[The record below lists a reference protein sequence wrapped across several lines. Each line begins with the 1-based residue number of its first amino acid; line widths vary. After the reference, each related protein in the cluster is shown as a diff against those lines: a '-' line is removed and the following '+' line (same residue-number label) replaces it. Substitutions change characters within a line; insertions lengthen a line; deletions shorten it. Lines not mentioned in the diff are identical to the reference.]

1 LRSDGAGAAGVCAI
15 VGEAGCGFA
24 AGIDGFARGVDSGRS
39 IVSPGSRGAAG
50 FGAVDAGLWY
60 GICGDCDIGGRPAST
75 NDSCVRSTDAIGAG
89 TSDCLVTGGLVPATF
104 GVAGEDGSGG
114 RAKSD
119 RTSCACGGVG
129 AIGFGASGCGTSG
142 LGASGFGAS
151 GFGTSGFGASG
162 FGTSGFGVSGFGT
175 SGFGVSGFGTS
186 DRGASGFVVVAIASG
201 LTSTE
206 RARSKST
213 RGMGEGVAVSG
224 RSREASSGRVSGVV
238 LAPCVVS
245 TFAGGGD

>member
-1 LRSDGAGAAGVCAI
+1 
-15 VGEAGCGFA
+15 
-24 AGIDGFARGVDSGRS
+24 
-39 IVSPGSRGAAG
+39 
-50 FGAVDAGLWY
+50 
-60 GICGDCDIGGRPAST
+60 
-75 NDSCVRSTDAIGAG
+75 VRSTDAIGAG
-89 TSDCLVTGGLVPATF
+89 TSDCRVTGGLVAATF

-162 FGTSGFGVSGFGT
+162 FGTSGLGVSGSGT

-186 DRGASGFVVVAIASG
+186 DRGASGFVVLAIASG
-201 LTSTE
+201 LTSTSTE
-206 RARSKST
+206 RARSKSM
-213 RGMGEGVAVSG
+213 RGIDEGVAVSG

-238 LAPCVVS
+238 LAPGVVS